1 MLQGIGLAVAVACGV
16 SVPIGLLLGL
26 ASRLFAVKTDERLQA
41 VREALPG
48 NNCGG
53 CGYAGCDALAEAV
66 VRGDAPT
73 NACPVGGA
81 AVAAR
86 VAEIMGTAAG
96 DVQRRVAYVHCAGT
110 CDAAKRDYHYFG
122 APDCRQAAMAPGHAG
137 KACAWACFGLGT
149 CAAVCPADA
158 IRLADGIAV
167 VDADKCISCA
177 QCVAV
182 CPQHII
188 AMRPDSAKIEVRCSS
203 HAFGKAVKAVCSAGC
218 IGCGI
223 CQRVC
228 PHDAIRV
235 TDALAR
241 VDHEKCT
248 GCGKC
253 VEKCPVKIIRVL
265 RPEAMAPED

>member
-1 MLQGIGLAVAVACGV
+1 
-16 SVPIGLLLGL
+16 
-26 ASRLFAVKTDERLQA
+26 
-41 VREALPG
+41 
-48 NNCGG
+48 
-53 CGYAGCDALAEAV
+53 
-66 VRGDAPT
+66 
-73 NACPVGGA
+73 
-81 AVAAR
+81 
-86 VAEIMGTAAG
+86 MGTTAG
-96 DVQRRVAYVHCAGT
+96 DVQRRVAYVRCAGT
-110 CDAAKRDYHYFG
+110 CDAAKQDYHYFG

-158 IRLADGIAV
+158 IRLEDGIAV
-167 VDADKCISCA
+167 VDADKCISCE
-177 QCVAV
+177 QCVAA

-228 PHDAIRV
+228 PHDAIHV

-265 RPEAMAPED
+265 RPEAMAPES